1 MPPLTSFSTLVLL
14 LTMLPQTFLLP
25 TASAAS
31 SSFTPTI
38 DGDAEVLN
46 RLFLSL
52 SMEPLHTSWEVNDRK
67 RKSKNKNKRGQQQQ
81 QEEEGALPPT
91 VKWTEGPVPLWDG
104 RLMFSDTILA
114 KIFIW
119 SPRGFLEEFLT
130 NAGDAPKGDG
140 VDRAEPGS
148 NGLAVFDNNEILA
161 CQHGRRRLVKID
173 ITSKARRVVAAVAP
187 GGKRLNGPNDV
198 ALSADKKSAYFT
210 DAVYAFLDNDRFAD
224 LPYLDE
230 LVKSNGTGATAV
242 WRAALEAPPSVNRR
256 NGEHLELVTDAL
268 SRPNG
273 VALEPPRRRE
283 TEGAGAEGK
292 GPPPERLWVSDCC
305 QGDHNSAC
313 KQGTSR
319 WVAFERSS
327 AVVDGNES
335 PWEAVATVEDVNEN
349 LQRGCADGF
358 AFHEATGLLVG
369 SCAGGVCV
377 VDPSPSEGEGGGG
390 GPKLLARLRTTDGSQ
405 RGGGGGIG
413 TGFRVSNVAFSRDT
427 AFFTGEG
434 GVWRLPMRTARG
446 SYGGEL

>member
-1 MPPLTSFSTLVLL
+1 M
-14 LTMLPQTFLLP
+14 
-25 TASAAS
+25 
-31 SSFTPTI
+31 
-38 DGDAEVLN
+38 
-46 RLFLSL
+46 
-52 SMEPLHTSWEVNDRK
+52 
-67 RKSKNKNKRGQQQQ
+67 
-81 QEEEGALPPT
+81 
-91 VKWTEGPVPLWDG
+91 
-104 RLMFSDTILA
+104 
-114 KIFIW
+114 
-119 SPRGFLEEFLT
+119 
-130 NAGDAPKGDG
+130 
-140 VDRAEPGS
+140 
-148 NGLAVFDNNEILA
+148 
-161 CQHGRRRLVKID
+161 
-173 ITSKARRVVAAVAP
+173 
-187 GGKRLNGPNDV
+187 
-198 ALSADKKSAYFT
+198 
-210 DAVYAFLDNDRFAD
+210 YAFLDNDRFAD

-319 WVAFERSS
+319 RVASSGRQRWSMGMRVLGGGGDGGGRERKPP
-327 AVVDGNES
+327 A
-335 PWEAVATVEDVNEN
+335 
-349 LQRGCADGF
+349 RCADGF

-390 GPKLLARLRTTDGSQ
+390 GPKFLARLRTTDGSQ